1 MQELKDRVREYRKAR
16 GMTQN
21 ELAMRAGVDQGT
33 VSNIER
39 GYNSKTSVLLKI
51 AEVLEVEVANL
62 MGPSTIEAMF
72 AEAVQ
77 KLDLDQMKV
86 ALTVIQ
92 AMADNNDK
100 SDKNKESDPA

>member
-16 GMTQN
+16 GLTQN
-21 ELAMRAGVDQGT
+21 ELAQRAGVDQGT

-51 AEVLEVEVANL
+51 AEVLEVEVSNL

-92 AMADNNDK
+92 AMADNNTDK
-100 SDKNKESDPA
+100 SEESDPA